1 MDQMKEL
8 FDVWAKRGKS
18 ELMEK
23 EHRKTVT
30 KFLRTVSFKK
40 PFSFLDV
47 GCGNGWVVREIAK
60 LRNCKWA
67 VGIDK
72 SENMIENALAKKK
85 SSKEEYVKTDLE
97 SWKYTGKFD
106 YIFSMESLYYSVPM
120 EPALRKVYKLLK
132 RGGQFFCG
140 TDFYSENK
148 ITRRWKDQM
157 KIPMDLRSKKE
168 WKEVFESMG
177 FQTKLKQV
185 RDPQNPKQWK
195 RELGTLF
202 VIGRK

>member
-1 MDQMKEL
+1 MKEL

-30 KFLRTVSFKK
+30 KFLRTVSFEK

-72 SENMIENALAKKK
+72 SENMIENSLAKKK
-85 SSKEEYVKTDLE
+85 SSREEYVKTDLE

-132 RGGQFFCG
+132 
-140 TDFYSENK
+140 
-148 ITRRWKDQM
+148 
-157 KIPMDLRSKKE
+157 
-168 WKEVFESMG
+168 
-177 FQTKLKQV
+177 
-185 RDPQNPKQWK
+185 
-195 RELGTLF
+195 
-202 VIGRK
+202 

>member
-30 KFLRTVSFKK
+30 KFLRTVSFEK

-47 GCGNGWVVREIAK
+47 GCGNGWIVREIAK

-168 WKEVFESMG
+168 WKEVFERMG

-185 RDPQNPKQWK
+185 RDPQNSKKWK